1 MRRSAWLWVPLA
13 ACWCVPAGAGEKRPP
28 ELTVFSGGHVR
39 GVLEELIP
47 AFEKQADVRVSYQSG
62 SSGQTLSACLDRRR
76 ADVYI
81 AADLRHVRTIERRD
95 LAAAKLPVA
104 FHRLAILVAKGNPKG
119 IGDLKD
125 LARPHLRVYV
135 EDPNGCQVGDATRQ
149 LFARNHIEPP
159 PAAAKRRG
167 PAPTL
172 RTAPELIERG
182 LLDAAIV
189 WDSAAERLTRRLDAI
204 AIPPARNVRVNIVAV
219 LFRFSPEPALAE
231 QFMLFLKGPAGRA
244 AWRRAGFQAAPVAP
258 EASPGTDARQE
269 RGAERMVQASRGTLA
284 PVYAPLAAQIAED
297 FQLAGKKGV
306 GIDVGSGPGTL
317 IVELCRR
324 TALHWINADIN
335 PHFFPHFFRL
345 AEANG
350 FGHRVS
356 AVRADAVRLPF
367 RDDYADIIVSRG
379 SYHFWSDRK
388 KGIEEIYRVL
398 KGGAVAYVGRGF
410 SRDLPIETA
419 RRIRAKQGKGLKYD
433 RRKEAETFR
442 RIMTELGVREF
453 RIHLPKAPGGE
464 DVNYGI
470 WLEFRKPAA
479 EEG

>member
-1 MRRSAWLWVPLA
+1 MRRSALLWAALA
-13 ACWCVPAGAGEKRPP
+13 ACFCLPAGAAEKRPP
-28 ELTVFSGGHVR
+28 ELTVLSGGHVR

-47 AFEKQADVRVSYQSG
+47 AFEKHAHVRVRYQAG
-62 SSGQTLSACLDRRR
+62 SSGGVLSACLDRRR
-76 ADVYI
+76 ADVYV

-135 EDPNGCQVGDATRQ
+135 EDPNGCQVGEATQR
-149 LFARNHIEPP
+149 LLARSRIKLA
-159 PAAAKRRG
+159 PAAAKRGG

-182 LLDAAIV
+182 LLDAAVV
-189 WDSAAERLTRRLDAI
+189 WDSAAGRLAGRLDTV
-204 AIPPARNVRVNIVAV
+204 AIPPARNVKVNIVAV
-219 LFRFSPEPALAE
+219 RFRFSPEPALAE
-231 QFMLFLKGPAGRA
+231 RLLLFLRGPASRA
-244 AWRRAGFQAAPVAP
+244 AWQRGGFQAAPIAP
-258 EASPGTDARQE
+258 EAPGADAHQE
-269 RGAERMVQASRGTLA
+269 RRAERMVQASRGTLA
-284 PVYAPLAAQIAED
+284 AVYAPLAAQIAGD
-297 FQLAGKKGV
+297 YRLAGKTGV

-324 TALHWINADIN
+324 THLHWINVDIN

-345 AEANG
+345 AEAAG
-350 FGHRVS
+350 LGHRVS

-367 RDDYADIIVSRG
+367 RDDYADVIVSRG
-379 SYHFWSDRK
+379 SYQFWSDRK
-388 KGIEEIYRVL
+388 KGLAEIYRVL
-398 KGGAVAYVGRGF
+398 KPGGVAYVGRGF

-419 RRIRAKQGKGLKYD
+419 RRIRGKQGGGPKYD
-433 RRKEAETFR
+433 RRKEADALRT
-442 RIMTELGVREF
+442 IVTELHIRGF
-453 RIHLPKAPGGE
+453 RVELPKPPGGE

-479 EEG
+479 DKG